1 MEREIKREGEGD
13 GRHVS
18 WMISSSGYITYFS
31 ASEYDFFVNMDV
43 YTSVFVVVLNT
54 ERERET
60 RASVRMCVC
69 AYVWKKLF
77 ATSCGCC
84 VIIG

>member
-54 ERERET
+54 ERERGKSEC
-60 RASVRMCVC
+60 AHVRVC
-69 AYVWKKLF
+69 GRSSLQHLVAV
-77 ATSCGCC
+77 
-84 VIIG
+84 V

>member
-54 ERERET
+54 DEYSLQGRC
-60 RASVRMCVC
+60 ALQKANRMVPCV
-69 AYVWKKLF
+69 L
-77 ATSCGCC
+77 
-84 VIIG
+84 